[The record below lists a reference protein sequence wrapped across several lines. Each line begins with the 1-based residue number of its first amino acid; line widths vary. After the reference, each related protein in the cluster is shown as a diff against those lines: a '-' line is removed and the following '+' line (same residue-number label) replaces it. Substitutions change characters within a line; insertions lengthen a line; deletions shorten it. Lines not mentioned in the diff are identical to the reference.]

1 MYCPMITTILLGMLI
16 ITNLIFG
23 FAYFKEHNQFVL
35 DNENNLSDGIGK
47 NKNKK
52 REGSKNAVELKK
64 KKGKEKEEMERN
76 KVPIKLFPTLN
87 EKIFD
92 VIEIDGVEYFLD
104 TDFGIIY
111 NDEVKQ
117 VGIIKNN
124 KYIMYSEMDITKLNT
139 PFETDDKEINH
150 FIKLYSNK

>member
-1 MYCPMITTILLGMLI
+1 MLEPNNILQHSNQDYKI
-16 ITNLIFG
+16 I
-23 FAYFKEHNQFVL
+23 
-35 DNENNLSDGIGK
+35 
-47 NKNKK
+47 
-52 REGSKNAVELKK
+52 ELPKKK
-64 KKGKEKEEMERN
+64 KKGRKSKQTKLLEQEEMERN

-124 KYIMYSEMDITKLNT
+124 KYIMYSEMDITKLNKQL
-139 PFETDDKEINH
+139 ETDDKEINQ